1 MKDVVSETSDKYQR
15 RSTRRS
21 ALGSTINAPPMIRT
35 FSLRDLSL
43 LSSFVLNLELLLED
57 KYPSVGL
64 LRGLFTNSVQKLKGE
79 RTNHFAGEIHV

>member
-21 ALGSTINAPPMIRT
+21 ALGSTINAPPVIRT

-43 LSSFVLNLELLLED
+43 LSSFVLNLELLLE
-57 KYPSVGL
+57 VGL

-79 RTNHFAGEIHV
+79 RTNHFAGVIHV